1 MPIEEKLT
9 DQVYK
14 GHWGEVILHSNKSGI
29 LKEIFV
35 DSEFKEKYIK
45 ELDLW
50 VKPGDE
56 IHEFSGANE
65 TIGTVVLQCE
75 SLGELTECLNTIY
88 DHIRVEVEEE
98 KSL

>member
-1 MPIEEKLT
+1 MLIRSLT
-9 DQVYK
+9 DTRARY
-14 GHWGEVILHSNKSGI
+14 
-29 LKEIFV
+29 
-35 DSEFKEKYIK
+35 SETYKEKYIK

>member
-1 MPIEEKLT
+1 M
-9 DQVYK
+9 
-14 GHWGEVILHSNKSGI
+14 
-29 LKEIFV
+29 
-35 DSEFKEKYIK
+35 
-45 ELDLW
+45 
-50 VKPGDE
+50 KPGDE